1 MARDYYEILGVAR
14 DATADQIR
22 SAHRKLARKYH
33 PDLNK
38 AANAAAMFK
47 ETQDAYD
54 ILSDAGKRAKYD
66 RFGHAGEQQSN
77 MGGGNAG
84 GYGGVDADTLESIFG
99 NFMGGGG
106 RGRGKRARS
115 ATRRGFNLH
124 NSSWIYD
131 RRVGRN
137 ASHRFARTKRCD
149 CA

>member
-54 ILSDAGKRAKYD
+54 ILSDAEKRAKYD
-66 RFGHAGEQQSN
+66 RFGHAGEQRSN
-77 MGGGNAG
+77 MGG
-84 GYGGVDADTLESIFG
+84 VEVP
-99 NFMGGGG
+99 
-106 RGRGKRARS
+106 R
-115 ATRRGFNLH
+115 
-124 NSSWIYD
+124 
-131 RRVGRN
+131 
-137 ASHRFARTKRCD
+137 
-149 CA
+149 